1 MTSGTIILTS
11 RDTNDRLSNLGRL
24 DFKDKTP
31 GNGSDEPQTFTL
43 GYGGELAEASLPAR
57 SIATY
62 VLGN

>member
-1 MTSGTIILTS
+1 MRIGQALS
-11 RDTNDRLSNLGRL
+11 RSNLQSVSFRNPDGTL
-24 DFKDKTP
+24 AVIVM
-31 GNGSDEPQTFTL
+31 NESDEPQTFTL